1 MKKLLALVLALC
13 MVLSLAACAGSGN
26 NGNNSNDVNNDNNG
40 SGIGYE
46 LDENTPAWQLDKRE
60 NTKLTWYVNADWWN
74 KSWNEDVVTRQMKK
88 DLNLDIEFLTGDD
101 TVLNGLVAGG
111 EYPDIITVFG
121 NTSDL
126 ALRADQWAYSLQEL
140 ADTYDPYFY
149 KVARQES
156 LDWFQLSDGKTYGYP
171 NYSNTQED
179 YDSGDMYI
187 TDAFVIREDV
197 YEALGR
203 PSMKTQEEFLD
214 VLNQIK
220 EKYPDLVPLGFND
233 LGTGTGSLGDKL
245 QDMLGVPLANE
256 DNSFYDRNL
265 DEDYLSWLRT
275 LRQAHE
281 NGCISDDS
289 FSDDGTLFQEKIT
302 IGKYACIIMSGIS
315 QQSGFL
321 TTFTNN
327 TGVSYIAIDGPQST
341 VGREPTMNQSG
352 ISGWMVTFI
361 SKTCQDPAKAIQ
373 TFTYLISDY
382 GQILTTYGIE
392 GETYTIDADGKYV
405 LNDDIKELQSSDNDR
420 YKKEIRLGEFCIFGH
435 DRYKALSPDAYPE
448 AIHQFQ
454 EWGLG
459 KLKGHFIL
467 ESTSPDNGTPEAR
480 ANDAITSEW
489 ATTLGA
495 LILSGSD
502 AEFDQ
507 ILANY
512 KQFLADNDYEAV
524 CAIKTEK
531 MQANAE
537 KLGY

>member
-1 MKKLLALVLALC
+1 MK
-13 MVLSLAACAGSGN
+13 
-26 NGNNSNDVNNDNNG
+26 
-40 SGIGYE
+40 
-46 LDENTPAWQLDKRE
+46 
-60 NTKLTWYVNADWWN
+60 AD
-74 KSWNEDVVTRQMKK
+74 
-88 DLNLDIEFLTGDD
+88 LHLDIEFLTGDD
-101 TVLNGLVAGG
+101 SVLNGLVASG
-111 EYPDIITVFG
+111 EYPDIITTFDS
-121 NTSDL
+121 NSDL
-126 ALRADQWAYSLQEL
+126 AQRADEWAYSLQEL
-140 ADTYDPYFY
+140 ADKYDPYFY
-149 KVARQES
+149 NVARQEC
-156 LDWFQLSDGKTYGYP
+156 LDWFQLSDGKTYFYP
-171 NYSNTQED
+171 NYSNTQKD
-179 YDSGDMYI
+179 YDSGDMYV

-203 PSMKTQEEFLD
+203 PEMKTQEQFLD

-220 EKYPDLVPLGFND
+220 DQFPDLVPLGFNN
-233 LGTGTGSLGDKL
+233 LGTGEGSLGDTL
-245 QDMLGVPLANE
+245 QDLLGVPLANE

-289 FSDDGTLFQEKIT
+289 FSDDGTIFQEKIS
-302 IGKYACIIMSGIS
+302 IGKYACLIMSGIS

-341 VGREPTMNQSG
+341 VGNEPTMSQSG
-352 ISGWMVTFI
+352 ISGWMITFV

-373 TFTYLISDY
+373 TITYLLSDY
-382 GQILTTYGIE
+382 GQVLTTYGIE
-392 GETYTIDADGKYV
+392 GETYTILENGKYA
-405 LNDDIKELQSSDNDR
+405 LTDDVKALQSSDNDR
-420 YKKEIRLGEFCIFGH
+420 FKQEIRLGEFCIFGH
-435 DRYKALSPDAYPE
+435 DRYKAWSDDGYPE
-448 AIHQFQ
+448 SIHQFQ

-467 ESTSPDNGTPEAR
+467 ENTNPDNGSAEAR
-480 ANDAITSEW
+480 SLDAINSQW

-502 AEFDQ
+502 EEFDQ
-507 ILANY
+507 ILENY
-512 KQFLADNDYEAV
+512 KQFLADNNWDAV
-524 CAIKTEK
+524 TAIISEK

>member
-13 MVLSLAACAGSGN
+13 MVLTLVACGGN
-26 NGNNSNDVNNDNNG
+26 GGTVDNDNKG
-40 SGIGYE
+40 SDSSISYE
-46 LDENTPAWQLDKRE
+46 LDPNTPAWQLDTRE
-60 NTKLTWYVNADWWN
+60 DTKLTWYVNADWWN
-74 KSWNEDVVTRQMKK
+74 KSWNEDVVTKQMKK
-88 DLNLDIEFLTGDD
+88 DLHLDIEFLTGDD
-101 TVLNGLVAGG
+101 TVLNGLIAGG
-111 EYPDIITVFG
+111 DYPDIITVFG

-126 ALRADQWAYSLQEL
+126 AQRANEWAYSLQEL

-149 KVARQES
+149 KVAREES
-156 LDWFQLSDGKTYGYP
+156 LGWFQLSDGKTYGYP

-179 YDSGDMYI
+179 YDSGDMFV

-220 EKYPDLVPLGFND
+220 EQFPELVPLGFNN
-233 LGTGTGSLGDKL
+233 LGTGTGSLGDTL
-245 QDMLGVPLANE
+245 QDLLGVPLAND
-256 DNSFYDRNL
+256 DNSYYDRNL

-289 FSDDGTLFQEKIT
+289 FSDDGTIFQEKES

-327 TGVSYIAIDGPQST
+327 TGVSYIAIDGPAST
-341 VGREPTMNQSG
+341 VGREPTMSQSG
-352 ISGWMVTFI
+352 ITGWMVTFI

-392 GETYTIDADGKYV
+392 GETYTIDENGKYV
-405 LNDDIKELQSSDNDR
+405 LNDDVKALQTSDNDR

-448 AIHQFQ
+448 VIHQFQ

-467 ESTSPDNGTPEAR
+467 ESTDPDNGSAEAR
-480 ANDAITSEW
+480 AKDNIDAEW

-495 LILSGSD
+495 LILAGSD
-502 AEFDQ
+502 EEFDQ
-507 ILANY
+507 ILEAY
-512 KQFLADNDYEAV
+512 KQYLADNNWDDV
-524 CAIKTEK
+524 TAIISSK